1 MGSYPAGRTPEGVH
15 DLIGNVWEWTMT
27 LMRPYPGGQAIPNL
41 PPGVEY
47 YVIRGG
53 AWNTPDSTASP
64 IIRGYLPP
72 AAGRADLD
80 KTGFRC
86 VMPTRAGE
94 AK

>member
-1 MGSYPAGRTPEGVH
+1 MGSYPGGRTPEGVH

-27 LMRPYPGGQAIPNL
+27 PMGPYPGGGPVPNL

-64 IIRGYLPP
+64 MTRGYLPP

-86 VMPTRAGE
+86 VMPPRTE
-94 AK
+94 VN